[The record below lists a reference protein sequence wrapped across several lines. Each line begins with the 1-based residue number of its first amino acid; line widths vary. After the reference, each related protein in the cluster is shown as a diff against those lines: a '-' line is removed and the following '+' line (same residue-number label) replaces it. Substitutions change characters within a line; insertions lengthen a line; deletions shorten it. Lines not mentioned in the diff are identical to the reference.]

1 MAQKDS
7 EPEAGQK
14 ETGQKETGQK
24 EAGQKEADQTDAGQ
38 AKRERDFEGRL
49 DEYANKI
56 SQAVSDGVKRVE
68 EAFEKGKQNL
78 RSEGGEGGLKGLKG
92 SPRSGIVL
100 IAIGIV
106 WLLYIAGL
114 FEHVI
119 FPILLIIVG
128 IYFVVRSR

>member
-7 EPEAGQK
+7 EH
-14 ETGQKETGQK
+14 
-24 EAGQKEADQTDAGQ
+24 EADQKDTGQ
-38 AKRERDFEGRL
+38 TKQQRDFESKL

-78 RSEGGEGGLKGLKG
+78 KTEGEEGGIKGLKG
-92 SPRSGIVL
+92 SPRSGIIL
-100 IAIGIV
+100 IGIGIV

-119 FPILLIIVG
+119 FPILLIIIG
-128 IYFVVRSR
+128 IYFVVRNR

>member
-7 EPEAGQK
+7 E
-14 ETGQKETGQK
+14 K
-24 EAGQKEADQTDAGQ
+24 EAGQSESGQ
-38 AKRERDFEGRL
+38 AKAEKDFESRL

-78 RSEGGEGGLKGLKG
+78 KSEGGEGGFQALKG

-100 IAIGIV
+100 IGIGIV

-119 FPILLIIVG
+119 FPILLIIIG
-128 IYFVVRSR
+128 IYFVVRNR

>member
-7 EPEAGQK
+7 EREAGQN
-14 ETGQKETGQK
+14 ES
-24 EAGQKEADQTDAGQ
+24 GQ
-38 AKRERDFEGRL
+38 AKEQRDFEGKL

-78 RSEGGEGGLKGLKG
+78 RAEGGEGGIKGLKG
-92 SPRSGIVL
+92 SPRSGVVL
-100 IAIGIV
+100 IGIGIV
-106 WLLYIAGL
+106 WLLYISGL

-119 FPILLIIVG
+119 FPILLIILG
-128 IYFVVRSR
+128 IYFVVRNR

>member
-7 EPEAGQK
+7 EREAGQNESGQTK
-14 ETGQKETGQK
+14 EQ
-24 EAGQKEADQTDAGQ
+24 
-38 AKRERDFEGRL
+38 RDFEGKL

-78 RSEGGEGGLKGLKG
+78 RAESGEGGEAGKGGIKGLKG
-92 SPRSGIVL
+92 SPRSGVVL
-100 IAIGIV
+100 IGIGIV

-114 FEHVI
+114 FGHVI
-119 FPILLIIVG
+119 FPILLIILG
-128 IYFVVRSR
+128 IYFLVRNR

>member
-1 MAQKDS
+1 MAQNDS
-7 EPEAGQK
+7 ERES
-14 ETGQKETGQK
+14 
-24 EAGQKEADQTDAGQ
+24 DQNESGQ
-38 AKRERDFEGRL
+38 AKEQKEFEGKL

-78 RSEGGEGGLKGLKG
+78 RAESGEGGIKGLKG
-92 SPRSGIVL
+92 SPKSGIVL
-100 IAIGIV
+100 IGIGIV

-119 FPILLIIVG
+119 FPILLIILG
-128 IYFVVRSR
+128 IYFVVRNR